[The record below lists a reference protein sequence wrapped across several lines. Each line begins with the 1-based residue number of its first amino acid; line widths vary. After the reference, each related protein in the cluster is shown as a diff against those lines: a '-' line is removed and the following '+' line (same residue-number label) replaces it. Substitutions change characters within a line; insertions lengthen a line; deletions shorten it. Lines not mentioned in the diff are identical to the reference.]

1 MNHRK
6 DFTTAAILAQW
17 AGGTQRI
24 RVLLLCSFLIL
35 TSIRS
40 SLGADF
46 LNFLGQPILNNDQQR
61 LAGNWASLD
70 IVDSYYFV
78 SVNTEALNNDML
90 TLNTPAGSFDVYRQ
104 RVETH
109 SEGFY
114 SWFGKNEA
122 DHTLLNVVNNKG
134 KITAVFFGHG
144 LQFQIM
150 PMGDG
155 IHFSYI
161 ADGRTATND
170 DGDLA
175 EVGLPGLQLRPK
187 NQVDNPEEGME
198 MLAGNCKVRVLI
210 CISDDALGVIG
221 DVPGYAQSCIDITN
235 TAYENSS
242 INFEVELARSEIVSY
257 TESADANTD
266 LAYFESTSDGVLDGI
281 HNTRTYYD
289 ADLCVLIAN
298 NFNDWA
304 GYANSIGGFG
314 YYDAFCVVEWD
325 NAVGTLTFPHEL
337 GHLYGA
343 RHDLYVDTDDT
354 PYEYGHG
361 YVDLPN
367 LFRTVM
373 AYNDECEDA
382 GTSCTRIPYFSNP
395 AVDYFGDPTGVTG
408 ESDNESA
415 HDNSDDDVGSLE
427 SSVTDKQFPS
437 ETIDEDETGDV
448 IATNSVT
455 NTDLYHVESGA
466 SITWRAGSELILAEG
481 FLAYNGSTFRAYL
494 DECTPLK
501 ISEETDPEVLELS
514 PDAMAMIQCYPNPF
528 YDQTEITLTLQKEAR
543 VTVWISDIGG
553 KRVALIADEQ
563 FYKAGEW
570 KWAVSLP
577 ELAAGSY
584 FAVVVIDQ
592 QPHLSKLEKVR

>member
-1 MNHRK
+1 MNQIK
-6 DFTTAAILAQW
+6 DFSTAAILAQW
-17 AGGTQRI
+17 ATGSQRI
-24 RVLLLCSFLIL
+24 RVLLLCSFLIIS
-35 TSIRS
+35 SIKS
-40 SLGADF
+40 GLGADF
-46 LNFLGQPILNNDQQR
+46 LNFLGQPLLNTDQQR
-61 LAGNWASLD
+61 LAGNWVSLD
-70 IVDSYYFV
+70 IIESYYFV
-78 SVNTEALNNDML
+78 STNVDLLDEEML
-90 TLNTPAGSFDVYRQ
+90 TLNTPAGSFQIYRHK
-104 RVETH
+104 VEMH

-114 SWFGKNEA
+114 SWFGKNA
-122 DHTLLNVVNNKG
+122 DDHTTFNVVNNKG
-134 KITAVFFGHG
+134 KITAVFFSPGM
-144 LQFQIM
+144 QFQIM

-155 IHFSYI
+155 IHFAFI
-161 ADGRTATND
+161 VDGAAATND

-187 NQVDNPEEGME
+187 HPVNNPEAGME

-221 DVPGYAQSCIDITN
+221 DVPGYVQSCIDITN
-235 TAYENSS
+235 TAYENSN

-281 HNTRTYYD
+281 HTTRTYYD

-343 RHDLYVDTDDT
+343 RHDLYVDQGDT
-354 PYEYGHG
+354 PYDYGHG

-373 AYNDECEDA
+373 AYNDECVDA

-395 AVDYFGDPTGVTG
+395 AVNYFGDPTGVSG

-415 HDNSDDDVGSLE
+415 HDNSDDNIGSLE
-427 SSVTDKQFPS
+427 SSVADKLFPS
-437 ETIDEDETGDV
+437 ETIDADETGDV
-448 IATNSVT
+448 IATNSIT
-455 NTDLYHVESGA
+455 NTDLYHVESGGN
-466 SITWRAGSELILAEG
+466 ITWRAGSELILAEG
-481 FLAYNGSTFRAYL
+481 FLAHDGSTFRAYL

-501 ISEETDPEVLELS
+501 MSEETDPEIFEAF
-514 PDAMAMIQCYPNPF
+514 PDAIATIHCYPNPF
-528 YDQTEITLTLQKEAR
+528 DHQTEITMSLSKDAL
-543 VTVWISDIGG
+543 VTAWISDIGG
-553 KRVALIADEQ
+553 KRVALIAEEQ
-563 FYKAGEW
+563 FYKTGEW
-570 KWAVSLP
+570 KWLVSLP

-584 FAVVVIDQ
+584 FAVVVINQ
-592 QPHLSKLEKVR
+592 QPHLTKLEKVR